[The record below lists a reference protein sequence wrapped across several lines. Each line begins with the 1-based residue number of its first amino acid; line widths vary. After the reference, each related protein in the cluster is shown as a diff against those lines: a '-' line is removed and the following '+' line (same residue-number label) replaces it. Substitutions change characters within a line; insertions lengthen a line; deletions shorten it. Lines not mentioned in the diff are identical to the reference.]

1 MNENDIIA
9 KSSENYI
16 SIKTGCLKFLDS
28 YRFLD
33 ASLDKL
39 SLTLSSF
46 PSLDKNGMEDDLFKR
61 KLAYPYEKGKAIESY
76 YRPLKLGRE
85 DYFSTL
91 KQSYPDFEE
100 IIRTQAIIVKN
111 KITNLKELT
120 MLYLENDVLLL
131 TDIFQNYV
139 DTCKKAYGINP
150 LYSYSTPSFTW
161 KAGLKMT
168 GVKLD
173 YITDDKLRLLP
184 ENNMRGGP
192 RACMGSRYVKRGE
205 RKIVYEDLNN
215 LYGWSM
221 SQYLPTGDFR
231 ENKVTR
237 SSLKTILR
245 TPDNDEH
252 GFLIECDLEYPN
264 SVHKKTKHFPF
275 LPEKKTIKVEDFSPY
290 MKTNKPE
297 K

>member
-1 MNENDIIA
+1 M
-9 KSSENYI
+9 
-16 SIKTGCLKFLDS
+16 KFLDS

-33 ASLDKL
+33 ASLVKL
-39 SLTLSSF
+39 SLTLTSF

-61 KLAYPYEKGKAIESY
+61 KLAYPYEKGKTIESY
-76 YRPLKLGRE
+76 YKPLKLGRE
-85 DYFSTL
+85 DYFFTL

-100 IIRTQAIIVKN
+100 IIRTQAIIVKI

-120 MLYLENDVLLL
+120 MLYLKNDVLLL
-131 TDIFQNYV
+131 GDIFQKYI

-150 LYSYSTPSFTW
+150 LYSDSIPSFTW
-161 KAGLKMT
+161 KAGLKVT

-173 YITDDKLRLLP
+173 YITDDKLRLLL

-192 RACMGSRYVKRGE
+192 SACMGSRYVKRGE
-205 RKIVYEDLNN
+205 RKIVYENVTN

-231 ENKVTR
+231 EIKVER

-252 GFLIECDLEYPN
+252 GFLIECDLEYP
-264 SVHKKTKHFPF
+264 SRIHEKTKHFPF
-275 LPEKKTIKVEDFSPY
+275 LPEKKNNKSRIFFTLYED
-290 MKTNKPE
+290 KQTRKI
-297 K
+297 